1 MLRNTLNL
9 KILCVQMSTC
19 KHLTSWSSRWSRSV
33 PNMGKDL
40 RKKRWRIFGYLLLK
54 VCLISKTRYIRYKL
68 TTLKATLTLTENKS
82 KLKKDTILKSFYSS
96 GTKLLCT
103 EWRKTLIWRKLFNF
117 WMSMSHKWNI
127 WSLKRL
133 LWKSSRKKAFKLT
146 FLNMLRD

>member
-1 MLRNTLNL
+1 
-9 KILCVQMSTC
+9 
-19 KHLTSWSSRWSRSV
+19 
-33 PNMGKDL
+33 MGKDL

-103 EWRKTLIWRKLFNF
+103 EWRKTLI
-117 WMSMSHKWNI
+117 
-127 WSLKRL
+127 
-133 LWKSSRKKAFKLT
+133 
-146 FLNMLRD
+146 